1 MKTIT
6 LYRDD
11 FKAPQDGVEP
21 GWTFFDDT
29 LVKLGVSAENTQ
41 EYTEVDLDISDYTL
55 IGY

>member
-21 GWTFFDDT
+21 GWTFFDDL
-29 LVKLGVSAENTQ
+29 LVKLGVSEKNTHKH
-41 EYTEVDLDISDYTL
+41 TEVDVDVLGCNLD
-55 IGY
+55 